1 MSVTSSVSNSYKCE
15 ACDTTYAS
23 KGILNTHLLSETHI
37 RNAFLKLNRD
47 EADKQFR
54 GAIKKAD
61 EKVAK
66 AVEELA
72 KTREEK
78 VKETKKLVEMTGLYN
93 NINEK
98 YNNLLVDVKAVKTE
112 SDIIKE
118 ERNALTA
125 KLNELT
131 QENES
136 LKKEKVERD
145 DDASSINTSS
155 QGYTFNNFTPLHN
168 KYRGLLETLL
178 GARPYRYV
186 SKGDVH
192 YAEFNTLRSFFC
204 SAYNSIKI
212 MKPHATTHNQ
222 SRRLTLGLPTLSLID
237 NDCGSTLVPYYI
249 KYHIYLNA
257 EDKATSLC
265 SYDGVREYVLVKYM

>member
-23 KGILNTHLLSETHI
+23 KGILNTHLVTDTHI

-78 VKETKKLVEMTGLYN
+78 VKETKKLVEMT
-93 NINEK
+93 EK
-98 YNNLLVDVKAVKTE
+98 FNSLLVDDLAVKSE
-112 SDIIKE
+112 RDIIKE
-118 ERNALTA
+118 ERDALTA

-131 QENES
+131 LENES
-136 LKKEKVERD
+136 LKKERVERD

-155 QGYTFNNFTPLHN
+155 QGYTFNNYTPLHK
-168 KYRGLLETLL
+168 KYRGLLENLL

-186 SKGDVH
+186 PKGDTH
-192 YAEFNTLRSFFC
+192 YAEFNTLRSVFC
-204 SAYNSIKI
+204 SSYNSIKI
-212 MKPHATTHNQ
+212 MKPHATTGNQ

-237 NDCGSTLVPYYI
+237 SDCGSTLVPYYI

-265 SYDGVREYVLVKYM
+265 SYDGVREYLLVKYM